1 MNNKKKVGKIPKWA
15 WLAISFATAM
25 VLWYLL
31 SLNPQTSRSFP
42 NMLVTVKSVGT
53 MISRGVFWKDIS
65 SSLISVSAGFALGF
79 ALSLPVAILM
89 AWYLP
94 VRNIIEPYSG

>member
-1 MNNKKKVGKIPKWA
+1 MNNKKKGGKIPKWA

-65 SSLISVSAGFALGF
+65 SSLISVSAGFAL
-79 ALSLPVAILM
+79 SLPVAILM